1 MCRET
6 DIWVMGALICTTIPP
21 FIRLCVQP
29 GPLLNANGNRTI
41 LAANVDTTISLM
53 SKLGDRCH
61 SQKSHLHIAVKIIFP
76 FLSNGIL

>member
-29 GPLLNANGNRTI
+29 GPLLNANGNGTITTVIPI
-41 LAANVDTTISLM
+41 LAANVDTTISF
-53 SKLGDRCH
+53 SC
-61 SQKSHLHIAVKIIFP
+61 
-76 FLSNGIL
+76 